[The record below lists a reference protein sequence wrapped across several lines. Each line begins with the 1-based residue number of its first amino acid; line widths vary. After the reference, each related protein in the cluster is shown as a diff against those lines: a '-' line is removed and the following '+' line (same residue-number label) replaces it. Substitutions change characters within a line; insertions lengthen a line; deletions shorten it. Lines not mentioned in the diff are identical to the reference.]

1 MLNIT
6 LLNDLAELNNY
17 YTVVSKN
24 YIANYPLTLKF
35 QISDNQSQDRLIPA
49 TNATANCIF
58 QNSDGSELTIAAS
71 MLFNPDDRSMWQV
84 SLDAAQSNNIV
95 GSNFQ
100 VVLDFAGNASDIR
113 VGMAINV
120 LAQIN
125 FDGEC

>member
-35 QISDNQSQDRLIPA
+35 QISDNQSQDRLIPSTSA
-49 TNATANCIF
+49 TMNCIF
-58 QNSDGSELTIAAS
+58 QNSDGSELTVAAS